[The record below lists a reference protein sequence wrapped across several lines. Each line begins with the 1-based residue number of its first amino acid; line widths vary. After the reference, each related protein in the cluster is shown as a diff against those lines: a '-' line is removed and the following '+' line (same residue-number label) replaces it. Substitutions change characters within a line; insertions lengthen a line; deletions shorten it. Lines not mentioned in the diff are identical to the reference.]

1 MLRAFLNDFFED
13 KNRGEEILFASGLDF
28 VNVRPS
34 RLTNAPARGGVKAA
48 LSPDGLRWWPLMTR
62 EDLATFMVD
71 QLTDETWPRRSPLIG
86 Y

>member
-1 MLRAFLNDFFED
+1 MLRTFLSEFFAD
-13 KNRGEEILFASGLDF
+13 KDRGEALLFASGLDF

-34 RLTNAPARGGVKAA
+34 RLANGPARGNVRVA

-62 EDLATFMVD
+62 EDLADFMIT
-71 QLTDETWPRRSPLIG
+71 QLTDDTWLRRSPLVG